1 MSVKKHGDFAINRDS
16 LYGTSNEPTYAGAT
30 SFMRRKYTRDLQGVD
45 LVVSG
50 VPLDTATTNRPGAR
64 FGPRAIRA
72 GSSIIAWM
80 RPYGIDVD
88 PFDRLAVVDY
98 GDCFFDFGRPETIPQ
113 AIEEHATGIIGQGPG
128 LLTLGGDH
136 FIAWPLLKA
145 HAKKYGKPLSLLHF
159 DAHSDTWEDEEG
171 RVDHGTMFWHAAKE
185 GLVDPAFS
193 VQIGLRTT
201 NDDTLGF
208 NIFDAPFIHREGID
222 TVVRQTREILGERPV
237 YLSFDIDC
245 LDPSYAPGTGTPVCG
260 GLTTNQAIQIL
271 RGLAGIDLIG
281 MDIVEVAPAYDV
293 GEITALAAATMAMEF
308 ITLYANKPG
317 LSGPP
322 S

>member
-1 MSVKKHGDFAINRDS
+1 MTVKKDGDFAITRES
-16 LYGTSNEPTYAGAT
+16 LYGITNEPTYAGAT
-30 SFMRRKYTRDLQGVD
+30 SFMRRKYTRDLEGVD
-45 LVVSG
+45 LVVTG

-64 FGPRAIRA
+64 FGPRGIRA
-72 GSSIIAWM
+72 ASANISWM
-80 RPYGIDVD
+80 RPYDTTVD
-88 PFDRLAVVDY
+88 PFEKLAVIDY
-98 GDCFFDFGRPETIPQ
+98 GDCFFDFGRPELTPD
-113 AIEEHATGIIGQGPG
+113 AIEAHATSIIEKGPG

-136 FIAWPLLKA
+136 FIAWPLIKA
-145 HAKKYGKPLSLLHF
+145 HAKKFGKPLSLLHF

-185 GLVDPAFS
+185 GLVDPAHS

-208 NIFDAPFIHREGID
+208 NILDGPWVHENGIAAVIAE
-222 TVVRQTREILGERPV
+222 TKKHLGDRPV

-260 GLTTNQAIQIL
+260 GLTTHQAIQII
-271 RGLAGIDLIG
+271 RGLCGINLIG

-293 GEITALAAATMAMEF
+293 GEITALAGATLAVEMINA
-308 ITLYANKPG
+308 YAHRPG
-317 LSGPP
+317 D
-322 S
+322 